1 MIFLE
6 ACLHVIQCNIV
17 EQLPDLD
24 QNMSLGP
31 LLELLLQTL
40 RDVFVFYSSPIPGLS
55 KHKRQRN
62 FITFASQFCTIN
74 EYKWNIS

>member
-1 MIFLE
+1 MILLE

-24 QNMSLGP
+24 QNMSVGP

-40 RDVFVFYSSPIPGLS
+40 RDVFVFYSSPIPES

-62 FITFASQFCTIN
+62 FITFAPQFCAIN
-74 EYKWNIS
+74 EYKWNMP